1 VGVGFL
7 GGLFGKGGSAIA
19 TPLLAAAG
27 VPAFAAIAS
36 PLPATIPSTFI
47 AASHYRRQG
56 LIDDRVLR
64 WSISMGVPA
73 TIAGSIVSRY
83 VGGAALVVVTELVLM
98 ALGLRLLLGRAA
110 PSEMVPSE
118 TAPIET
124 TPSDTTPSD
133 TASTETTPSDAA
145 PSAVAAAPAS
155 RQVTAPVAA
164 VITVATATGFAAGL
178 LANSGGFLLAP
189 LFVTVL
195 RMPLKRA
202 FGTSLAAATIFA
214 IPGTITHAAL
224 GHIDWALAGVFTIA
238 TVPLSSLGA
247 KVALRTRADHLER
260 VYGAFLVLLSAALLV
275 F

>member
-118 TAPIET
+118 TAPIE
-124 TPSDTTPSD
+124 TTPSD